1 MLLNFEKMSDSD
13 ESSLPNGSDQ
23 QVLSAE
29 EEKEINYFN
38 LKPIRKI
45 ISLKE

>member
-29 EEKEINYFN
+29 EEKSINYFN
-38 LKPIRKI
+38 LKPSRKNL
-45 ISLKE
+45 SFK